1 MVGLTTLRR
10 MSANGLATRAE
21 VVATTAMVAVV
32 VITPAGGMALTICAG
47 MGTSSTIRLHSVPS
61 SLYPVTCFLPP
72 SKMNPMGSLANC
84 FAVGH

>member
-1 MVGLTTLRR
+1 LTGFFLIAATFFITFLMVGLTTLRR

-47 MGTSSTIRLHSVPS
+47 MGTFS
-61 SLYPVTCFLPP
+61 
-72 SKMNPMGSLANC
+72 
-84 FAVGH
+84 